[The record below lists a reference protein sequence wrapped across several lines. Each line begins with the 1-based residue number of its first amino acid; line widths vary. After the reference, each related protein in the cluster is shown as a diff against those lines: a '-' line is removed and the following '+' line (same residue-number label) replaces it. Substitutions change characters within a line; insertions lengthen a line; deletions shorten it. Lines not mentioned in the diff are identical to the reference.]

1 LFPRTTNRYGCVT
14 LHHYHFYV
22 AEGLPQTQ
30 VLLWVYED
38 QLRAVVDSVVLA
50 AYHCR
55 YEGHTRHVRDI
66 RYGIVYTTR
75 FDSPQG
81 TLVPRHAEGLWW
93 SIAPKPHVV
102 RVACPYQRSNCGCSS
117 ACIRPSEPR
126 ETLEVAHAG
135 CWDNTLPSPMHYSL
149 YGKSPSRDVDDR
161 QNISSTSRASPAV
174 FSPH

>member
-1 LFPRTTNRYGCVT
+1 MPR
-14 LHHYHFYV
+14 
-22 AEGLPQTQ
+22 
-30 VLLWVYED
+30 
-38 QLRAVVDSVVLA
+38 S
-50 AYHCR
+50 
-55 YEGHTRHVRDI
+55 
-66 RYGIVYTTR
+66 
-75 FDSPQG
+75 
-81 TLVPRHAEGLWW
+81 LWW

-135 CWDNTLPSPMHYSL
+135 CWDHTLPSPMHYSL

-174 FSPH
+174 FSPHWWQVCLGQVWEGTWDVGLPTAHGYGPQDSYRFW

>member
-1 LFPRTTNRYGCVT
+1 MWQRAYHRRRCCCGCMRISSEQSWTASCWLRTT
-14 LHHYHFYV
+14 
-22 AEGLPQTQ
+22 
-30 VLLWVYED
+30 
-38 QLRAVVDSVVLA
+38 A
-50 AYHCR
+50 AMR
-55 YEGHTRHVRDI
+55 GTR
-66 RYGIVYTTR
+66 
-75 FDSPQG
+75 G
-81 TLVPRHAEGLWW
+81 TGAIFAMASGTPPALTHPKGRECPAMPRSLWW

-174 FSPH
+174 FSPHWWQVCLGQVWP